1 MKESIISSIEQRV
14 FDIMLDF
21 NNEFGCEMDQTL
33 TSNQQLLLYLVTEKE
48 VKQVKHLAAAMNIS
62 ASAVSQM
69 ITKLEAQDI
78 IIREID
84 PDNRRNTVL
93 KTGEKGKQM
102 MKEMEIKRT
111 AIVAKYLK
119 RLKTDDLEQ
128 LDAIMKRLYAII
140 QQEKRGNQS

>member
-1 MKESIISSIEQRV
+1 MKESIIASIEQRV

-21 NNEFGCEMDQTL
+21 NHEFGGEIDQTL

-48 VKQVKHLAAAMNIS
+48 MKQVKHLAAAMNIS

-69 ITKLEAQDI
+69 ISKLETQDI

-93 KTGEKGKQM
+93 KSGEKGKEM
-102 MKEMEIKRT
+102 MKEMEMKRT

-119 RLKTDDLEQ
+119 KLGADDLEK
-128 LDAIMKRLYAII
+128 LDEIMTRLYEII
-140 QQEKRGNQS
+140 QEEKRGNQP

>member
-21 NNEFGCEMDQTL
+21 NNEFGGEIDQTL

-48 VKQVKHLAAAMNIS
+48 MKQVKHLAAAMNIS

-84 PDNRRNTVL
+84 PENRRNTVL
-93 KTGEKGKQM
+93 KTGEKGKEL
-102 MKEMEIKRT
+102 MKEMETKRT

-119 RLKTDDLEQ
+119 RLRADDLEQ
-128 LDAIMKRLYAII
+128 LDQIMKRLYDII